1 MTIPLRRSFGVA
13 LVCVGAMALATPFA
27 DAATILPA
35 PTGLTVQH
43 ISDTTADLSWN
54 FNEFSGGD
62 VVQREVNGSWQQIAS
77 GRYGSLALNNL
88 TAATAYTLR
97 VFSTPVDDN
106 FVASPPSAPITF
118 TTLSGPDTVPPSK
131 PPTPAA
137 SDVTTTVADLFWLAS
152 TDNVQ
157 VTGYDLQQLVN
168 GTWTTIRTTTPDD
181 NGRFQSLSGLT
192 ADTSYTFAVIAFD
205 AAGNLSARSD
215 PVTFTTLPTT
225 PNPTCVVQMVRYNP
239 QFSVAVDITNTT
251 TSVLSG
257 WTVQFTLPAN
267 TTISSS
273 FSGVLSRNGSV
284 GTITAPSYAPSIA
297 QGRQMFPGFEGSVS
311 PFTPPS
317 GFTLNGLPCTGP

>member
-1 MTIPLRRSFGVA
+1 MTTPLRRSFGVA
-13 LVCVGAMALATPFA
+13 LVCVGAMALTPAVA
-27 DAATILPA
+27 DAATVLPA

-43 ISDTTADLSWN
+43 VSDTRADLSWD

-62 VVQREVNGSWQQIAS
+62 VVQREVNGSWQQFAGVPYS
-77 GRYGSLALNNL
+77 PLALTNL
-88 TAATAYTLR
+88 TPATTYTLR
-97 VFSTPVDDN
+97 VFATPIDDN
-106 FVASPPSAPITF
+106 FTASPPSAPITF
-118 TTLSGPDTVPPSK
+118 TTLSGPDTTPPSK
-131 PPTPAA
+131 PPTPF
-137 SDVTTTVADLFWLAS
+137 SGDITTTVADVFWAGS

-157 VTGYDLQQLVN
+157 VIGYYLQQLVG
-168 GTWTTIRTTTPDD
+168 GTWTTIRTITPDED
-181 NGRFQSLSGLT
+181 GSVQTLTGLT

-225 PNPTCVVQMVRYNP
+225 PNPTCVVQLQKYNP
-239 QFSVAVDITNTT
+239 GFVVAVDITNTT
-251 TSVLSG
+251 ASVLTG

-297 QGRQMFPGFEGSVS
+297 QGRQLFPGFEGSVS

-317 GFTLNGLPCTGP
+317 GFTLNGIPCTGP